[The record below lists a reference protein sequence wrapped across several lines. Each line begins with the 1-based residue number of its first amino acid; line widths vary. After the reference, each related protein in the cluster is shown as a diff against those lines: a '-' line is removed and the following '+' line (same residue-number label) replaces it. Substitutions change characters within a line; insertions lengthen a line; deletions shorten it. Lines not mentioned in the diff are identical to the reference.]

1 MIEYYARWKRLP
13 SEFGC
18 VSWECPGSV
27 LVLSNTNCNLCA
39 VLGRKAEKG
48 RRAPCSLQEATVQEF
63 MEAVER
69 AERRHERE
77 HGGTC
82 AISDAVSA

>member
-1 MIEYYARWKRLP
+1 MLGGSAT
-13 SEFGC
+13 C
-18 VSWECPGSV
+18 QVSLGACLGNV
-27 LVLSNTNCNLCA
+27 LGVSRFYQTHNCNLCA
-39 VLGRKAEKG
+39 VLGRKAEKEAQG
-48 RRAPCSLQEATVQEF
+48 PMQEATVQEF